1 MSDKRK
7 LQHESIIG
15 LINYSV
21 LCAKTCDVLKTH
33 DDTLT
38 QSEETCLSKDDF
50 DFLKDNIF
58 GRQNDNFFTF

>member
-38 QSEETCLSKDDF
+38 QSEETCLSK
-50 DFLKDNIF
+50 NIICF
-58 GRQNDNFFTF
+58 SEVH